1 MKPRPCHALF
11 AVFIAAALLAPFG
24 AGGIA
29 VPVHAEFPSSET
41 ARPPIRLTIT
51 ADQRVLLNGRAVRL
65 QRLEGVLRAAVL
77 PGRTVIISAD
87 HKIPYSFLLRVLE
100 AIRPLAHSNL
110 IATEASD
117 PQ

>member
-11 AVFIAAALLAPFG
+11 AVFIAAALLAPFD

-29 VPVHAEFPSSET
+29 VPVRAEFPSSET

-51 ADQRVLLNGRAVRL
+51 TDQRVLLNGRAVRL
-65 QRLEGVLRAAVL
+65 QRLEGVLRAAGF
-77 PGRTVIISAD
+77 PGRTVIVRVD
-87 HKIPYSFLLRVLE
+87 PKIPYSYLTHLLH
-100 AIRPLAHSNL
+100 AIRPLAHPNL